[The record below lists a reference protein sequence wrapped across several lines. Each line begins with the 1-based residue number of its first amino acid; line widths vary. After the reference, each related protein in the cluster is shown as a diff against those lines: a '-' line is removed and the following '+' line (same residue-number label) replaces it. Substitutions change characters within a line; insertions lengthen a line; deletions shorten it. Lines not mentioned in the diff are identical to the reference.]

1 MSPRALIPALVLSLL
16 TAFPAVAA
24 PLPFAPSRVPLPRA
38 AVPLRA
44 VAGDPD
50 CAAAVAVTVDI
61 GDSLTL
67 DGDTTG
73 LPAGADAYG
82 CVGWDESG
90 PEAVFALS
98 PTVPLLLHVRLVSAP
113 ADLDLFLLSACSADS
128 CVAWENSEFVVSLTP
143 RAEPWYLVVD
153 GYRGDAGPFRLEM
166 AAYAAGP
173 TGAACDS
180 ATVVECDAGPVTEEG
195 NLLDRPNR
203 LVWNACAGYAAEGGE
218 QWFTAT
224 VLDSAELT
232 ITLSGQSF
240 DGVLWLFDGCGAD
253 AVCLD
258 HADAALAGGQERI
271 VWRNLTGRRRQCW
284 IGVDAARPLLSS
296 EGDTQID
303 GQFQLVIGC
312 EGGVVATETTGWG
325 ALKRRFR

>member
-1 MSPRALIPALVLSLL
+1 MTIGRYNAFLTLVLVLL
-16 TAFPAVAA
+16 PAASGAVPFTGSRTGARSWA
-24 PLPFAPSRVPLPRA
+24 P
-38 AVPLRA
+38 PLRA

-50 CAAAVAVTVDI
+50 CAAALAVTVDI

-73 LPAGADAYG
+73 LSAGADAYG

-98 PTVPLLLHVRLVSAP
+98 PTVPLLLHVRLVSSP
-113 ADLDLFLLSACSADS
+113 ADLDLFLLSDCSADS
-128 CVAWENSEFVVSLTP
+128 CVAWENSEFVVSLAP

-166 AAYAAGP
+166 AAYAEGP

-180 ATVVECDAGPVTEEG
+180 ATTVDCTTGSVTEEG

-203 LVWNACAGYAAEGGE
+203 LVWNTCAGYAAEGGE
-218 QWFTAT
+218 QWFSTT

-232 ITLSGQSF
+232 VTLSGQLF
-240 DGVLWLFDGCGAD
+240 DGILWLFDGCGAD

-271 VWRNLTGRRRQCW
+271 VWRNLTGRRRHCW

-303 GQFQLVIGC
+303 GQFQLIITC
-312 EGGVVATETTGWG
+312 EGGVVPTEPTGWG
-325 ALKRRFR
+325 AFKRRYR